1 MTKKTPN
8 YPQIRCRRNI
18 VNIMKATY
26 DRPIKQYYTY
36 LGKAEELP
44 LRNGTR
50 RGWPILLLLLST
62 ILEVLAKSNWEERKD
77 TSMKKQ
83 KAKIYVFVD
92 DIILF
97 MAKTKPKN
105 MLELFTSLLNLLNIQ
120 TAVFDR
126 PIMNSLKEKS
136 KRKSHLPMT

>member
-1 MTKKTPN
+1 MTNFTTST
-8 YPQIRCRRNI
+8 QHNI
-18 VNIMKATY
+18 GSVSKE
-26 DRPIKQYYTY
+26 Q
-36 LGKAEELP
+36 
-44 LRNGTR
+44 LR
-50 RGWPILLLLLST
+50 
-62 ILEVLAKSNWEERKD
+62 RKD

-92 DIILF
+92 DVILF